1 MSTDGMRVPDAL
13 HECLEMAS
21 RGFSVEECL
30 ERYPDIA
37 EELAP
42 LLQIAMRTEGA
53 ADTIVPSPEGQREGL
68 GRITDAWAAMEA
80 RRRRSQRGPWRLLRR
95 SWALAA
101 VAALVL
107 IFGGWT
113 TTAAA
118 QDSVPGE
125 ALYPVKQTHE
135 RVLLLVVV
143 TRSGKADLHARL
155 AETRT
160 EEAAKLAAQGGDPA
174 EVDRAT
180 QRMQEH
186 MMEAVSLMGGE
197 LSGVTT
203 HSEGIVT
210 IVGPGGRR
218 YTLSRETSVRGDISI
233 GGRAFSFSDQGGPGE
248 LSVGGRAFRTDPE
261 TGRLRPLFPSA
272 GSEQRSAMQDRC
284 YSQFKQL
291 RELRGDLPSDFHP
304 NHRARVEASFQRSE
318 QFLLQ
323 TLLMMQ
329 ALEDAHHP
337 PE

>member
-13 HECLEMAS
+13 HECLEMVA
-21 RGFSVEECL
+21 RGFSMEECL

-37 EELAP
+37 EELGP
-42 LLQIAMRTEGA
+42 LLQLAMRTEGA

-68 GRITDAWAAMEA
+68 GRITEAWTAMEE
-80 RRRRSQRGPWRLLRR
+80 RRRRNQRGPWRLLRH

-113 TTAAA
+113 TAAAA

-186 MMEAVSLMGGE
+186 MIEAVSLMGGE
-197 LSGVTT
+197 LTGLTAHPEGV
-203 HSEGIVT
+203 VR
-210 IVGPGGRR
+210 IVGPGGRQ
-218 YTLSRETSVRGDISI
+218 YSLSRETSAWGEISL
-233 GGRAFSFSDQGGPGE
+233 GGRGFSFSDGGGFGDRPRWADSE
-248 LSVGGRAFRTDPE
+248 SERRRAFRI
-261 TGRLRPLFPSA
+261 A
-272 GSEQRSAMQDRC
+272 GAEQRSEMRDRC
-284 YSQFKQL
+284 YSQFRQI
-291 RELRGDLPSDFHP
+291 REGRQGLPSNLHDQ
-304 NHRARVEASFQRSE
+304 HRARVEAAFQRSE
-318 QFLLQ
+318 LMLLQ

-337 PE
+337 LE

>member
-1 MSTDGMRVPDAL
+1 MRITDAL

-21 RGFSVEECL
+21 RGFSAEECM

-42 LLQIAMRTEGA
+42 LLQLAMQTQVT
-53 ADTIVPSPEGQREGL
+53 ADGMAPSPDAQREGL
-68 GRITDAWAAMEA
+68 GRITEAWSAMEA
-80 RRRRSQRGPWRLLRR
+80 RRRRNQRGPMRLLRR
-95 SWALAA
+95 SWVLAA

-107 IFGGWT
+107 VFGGWT
-113 TTAAA
+113 TAAAA

-125 ALYPVKQTHE
+125 VLYPVKQTQE

-160 EEAAKLAAQGGDPA
+160 DEAAKLASQGGDPA

-197 LSGVTT
+197 LPGFRT
-203 HSEGIVT
+203 HTESVVQV
-210 IVGPGGRR
+210 VGPGGRK
-218 YTLSRETSVRGDISI
+218 YTLSRETSVKGDFILGGRAFSSSDGDPGEFSI
-233 GGRAFSFSDQGGPGE
+233 GGRAFRTGQ
-248 LSVGGRAFRTDPE
+248 VGGRLPAFRN
-261 TGRLRPLFPSA
+261 S
-272 GSEQRSAMQDRC
+272 GSLQRSEMQDRC
-284 YSQFKQL
+284 YSQFRQF
-291 RELRGDLPSDFHP
+291 REARRGLSNDFHP
-304 NHRARVEASFQRSE
+304 THVAQVEAAFQRSE
-318 QFLLQ
+318 LLLLQ